1 MGVYLTHRGCL
12 VRKWR
17 RGLWLCGRQ
26 HWSTALLHITAP
38 ELELLMICRVGWV
51 LFCYSFLF
59 FFGHLKT
66 FYHFCLE
73 YIIMK
78 WDISMCFNIECIYLA
93 LWQIKCC
100 SFACKRWRE
109 INLDRYISILRRNIE
124 YIPSEYCHQKQQAN
138 METFTIHDM
147 LINSTDIY
155 QILCG
160 LGIGNLSECKN
171 DNNATSEPKGKDNL
185 TFYCI

>member
-1 MGVYLTHRGCL
+1 
-12 VRKWR
+12 
-17 RGLWLCGRQ
+17 
-26 HWSTALLHITAP
+26 
-38 ELELLMICRVGWV
+38 
-51 LFCYSFLF
+51 
-59 FFGHLKT
+59 
-66 FYHFCLE
+66 
-73 YIIMK
+73 
-78 WDISMCFNIECIYLA
+78 MCFNIECIYLA

-100 SFACKRWRE
+100 CSFTCKRWRE

-185 TFYCI
+185 TFYCLLFYFTLFYAHIKHWKKTKKKSYLTFTNKQVRTGHWEHRLAADLASYPVFIFVLPSQCAKVIIADCGIP